1 MQLICPKC
9 EASVDVEDEGEP
21 DKRRPVRCPSCN
33 ESWFTGGKT
42 DLYALSFAKPSE
54 IEPEV
59 ARILQ
64 EEAAQ
69 EMLARKLENEAA
81 LQKSADPTKKMS
93 PQGDPA
99 PVTSDNM
106 AKEDGYVPLNK
117 RQRIILFLL
126 AVPAGLTGLFIFA
139 PQIVERF
146 PESADWVFSYV
157 FWVNDMRALF
167 SDLIKASQS
176 FITSLDLGGIF
187 RSAQAWLGDSL
198 NWIKDWVSSFS
209 ESSTSG

>member
-81 LQKSADPTKKMS
+81 LQKSADPTKEMS
-93 PQGDPA
+93 PQGDPE
-99 PVTSDNM
+99 PVTSDDM
-106 AKEDGYVPLNK
+106 AKDDGYVPLNK
-117 RQRIILFLL
+117 RQHIILFLL

-157 FWVNDMRALF
+157 FWVNDMRAVL
-167 SDLIKASQS
+167 SGLMVSSQD
-176 FITSLDLGGIF
+176 FITSLDLGGIL

-198 NWIKDWVSSFS
+198 NWIKNWVSSFS
-209 ESSTSG
+209 EN

>member
-42 DLYALSFAKPSE
+42 DLYALSFTKPSE

-69 EMLARKLENEAA
+69 EMSARKLENEAA
-81 LQKSADPTKKMS
+81 LQKSADPTKEMS
-93 PQGDPA
+93 PQGDPE
-99 PVTSDNM
+99 PVTSDDM
-106 AKEDGYVPLNK
+106 AKDDGYVPLNK
-117 RQRIILFLL
+117 RQHIILFLL

-157 FWVNDMRALF
+157 FWVNDMRAVLN
-167 SDLIKASQS
+167 DLMVSSQD
-176 FITSLDLGGIF
+176 FITSLDLGGTL

-198 NWIKDWVSSFS
+198 NWIKNWVSSFS
-209 ESSTSG
+209 ES